1 MWGLPLST
9 FLSFVVLIVSVI
21 VAVLWGIYS
30 SKDDLED
37 PGVKKL

>member
-9 FLSFVVLIVSVI
+9 FLSFVVLIISVI

-37 PGVKKL
+37 PGVKKS